1 MKKGGALMS
10 MDEMTKPIKRKRGS
24 VSETKRQWA
33 YLLMVIP
40 GTLFLIAFAY
50 LPMPGVILAFKFY
63 QMQVPPDGALLQN
76 TFLYSLFHSSWN
88 GLNNFTYLLKDAPM
102 LIRNTVGY
110 NLLFMVV
117 GVILQ
122 VGLAVV
128 INEMRNRKTAKVY
141 HTIMF
146 MPYFVSW
153 IVVMYA
159 LYAMISPSGFFNQL
173 ITSMGGQTVKFYS
186 QKQYW
191 PWIFLLANIWK
202 YTGQGSIIYLATLTG
217 FDDQLY
223 EAGAIDGATKWQQ
236 FRYITL
242 PQLMPVIVMLQI
254 LAVGRIFNGD
264 FDMFYSLP
272 NGSGTLR
279 QVTSTIDVYVYDM
292 LKKGNLRNS
301 FGYAGAGAFFQ
312 SVVGFFLILITNG
325 IVRRHQPDM
334 ALF

>member
-1 MKKGGALMS
+1 MSVVNPAKPKPSGKHASQGGW
-10 MDEMTKPIKRKRGS
+10 
-24 VSETKRQWA
+24 KRQAA
-33 YLLMVIP
+33 YLTMVLPGVILLLM
-40 GTLFLIAFAY
+40 FAY
-50 LPMPGVILAFKFY
+50 LPMPGIVLAFKNY
-63 QMQVPPDGALLQN
+63 QMTVPKAGDLFKN
-76 TFLYSLFHSSWN
+76 VFLNSLVKSPWN
-88 GLNNFTYLLKDAPM
+88 GLNNFSYLLNDAWR

-117 GVILQ
+117 GVVLQ
-122 VGLAVV
+122 VGLAVI

-141 HTIMF
+141 HTIAF

-159 LYAMISPSGFFNQL
+159 LYAMISFSGLFNQ
-173 ITSMGGQTVKFYS
+173 MGSVFGHDPVRYYNE
-186 QKQYW
+186 KQYW

-217 FDDQLY
+217 FDEQLY
-223 EAGAIDGATKWQQ
+223 EAGAIDGASKWQQ
-236 FRYITL
+236 FRFITL
-242 PQLMPVIVMLQI
+242 PQLMPTIVMLQI

-272 NGSGTLR
+272 NGSGALKE
-279 QVTSTIDVYVYDM
+279 VTTTIDVYVYDM

-301 FGYAGAGAFFQ
+301 FGYASAAAFFQ
-312 SVVGFFLILITNG
+312 SVVGFVLILVTNG
-325 IVRRHQPDM
+325 IVKRHQPEM